1 MFTPS
6 LMLLSKT
13 SSTTL
18 LGPDLNRR
26 KQRERRFSF
35 PSPLPLFAP
44 VPSSSANA
52 RACLLALAR
61 LVFLS
66 ATAWVA
72 MAEVLFTLFICG
84 RLDSGRG
91 SRKSRTRDGP
101 SPSGCESARP
111 FTPCGAWSGDS
122 RSDAR
127 KVFGVCGRRQKG
139 GQYCDRVRRTTGL

>member
-6 LMLLSKT
+6 LMLLSKS

-44 VPSSSANA
+44 VPSSSARA

-66 ATAWVA
+66 ATACVA

-84 RLDSGRG
+84 RLHSGMGHARAL
-91 SRKSRTRDGP
+91 TRMFLPQVP
-101 SPSGCESARP
+101 SNTFLPLV
-111 FTPCGAWSGDS
+111 AWIADL
-122 RSDAR
+122 R
-127 KVFGVCGRRQKG
+127 
-139 GQYCDRVRRTTGL
+139 